1 MLLKAALQIETN
13 QKTHQKDAIFKPK
26 IPNPEVLFPLR
37 SILKSF
43 TCLFVLI
50 LASLVLTPSDL
61 HLPHIHPSLP
71 FIHHRGLFRIS
82 VVGLLESVPAHRG
95 GGTGPE
101 HVGRS
106 LSHRGA
112 LIPQTL
118 MESSRLC
125 GGRNHTGLPET
136 RLGRSLNASSSEAKT
151 THLR

>member
-13 QKTHQKDAIFKPK
+13 QKTQKKDAIFKPK

-43 TCLFVLI
+43 TSLFVLI
-50 LASLVLTPSDL
+50 LASLVLAPSDL

-71 FIHHRGLFRIS
+71 FIHHRGLDWIWS
-82 VVGLLESVPAHRG
+82 LSQHTA
-95 GGTGPE
+95 GGTGQGTTAE
-101 HVGRS
+101 HVGHS